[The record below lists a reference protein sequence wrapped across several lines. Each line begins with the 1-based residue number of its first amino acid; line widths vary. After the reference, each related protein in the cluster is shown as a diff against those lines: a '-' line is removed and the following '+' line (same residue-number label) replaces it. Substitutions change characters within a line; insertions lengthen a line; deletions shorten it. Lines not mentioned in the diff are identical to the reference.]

1 MKLIY
6 AKNPTWANRSHSLIN
21 LTVRFEGIAED
32 LPFTANPDDSEA
44 HGRDLYAR
52 AKAGEFGNVSPFN
65 AIAPTVD
72 LVIEA
77 IKTERNVRLT
87 ATDWTQTV
95 DIPQPTKDKWAT
107 YRQQLRDIPQQ
118 QGFPWYAQVVVE
130 TDLGYAVDITK
141 APWPAQPA

>member
-6 AKNPTWANRSHSLIN
+6 AKNPAWANRSQTLIN
-21 LTVRFEGIAED
+21 LTVRFEEIAED
-32 LPFTANPDDSEA
+32 LPFTANPNDPEV

-65 AIAPTVD
+65 AIAPTED
-72 LVIEA
+72 LVIEV

-87 ATDWTQTV
+87 ATDWTQTADV
-95 DIPQPTKDKWAT
+95 PQSTKDKWAT

-130 TDLGYAVDITK
+130 TDLGYKVDLTK
-141 APWPAQPA
+141 IQWPTKP